1 MYQINYG
8 IWLQIL
14 QLHIQIVQMVKY
26 AWLMVQ
32 LRMKEEWKSVM
43 GMYGERFVMT
53 TGMLEM
59 PMLSVVSQDIIL
71 WV

>member
-1 MYQINYG
+1 
-8 IWLQIL
+8 
-14 QLHIQIVQMVKY
+14 MVKY

-53 TGMLEM
+53 TGILEM
-59 PMLSVVSQDIIL
+59 PMLSVVS
-71 WV
+71 